1 MMKQGYLNGGLILIA
16 GIALLIFLVVKLI
29 PNVTHDKDTT
39 TLLVIFAV
47 VALGIIGMG
56 SWICWS

>member
-1 MMKQGYLNGGLILIA
+1 MMKPGYLNGGLILIA
-16 GIALLIFLVVKLI
+16 GIALLIFLILKLI
-29 PNVTHDKDTT
+29 PNTTHDKDTT
-39 TLLVIFAV
+39 ALLVIFTV